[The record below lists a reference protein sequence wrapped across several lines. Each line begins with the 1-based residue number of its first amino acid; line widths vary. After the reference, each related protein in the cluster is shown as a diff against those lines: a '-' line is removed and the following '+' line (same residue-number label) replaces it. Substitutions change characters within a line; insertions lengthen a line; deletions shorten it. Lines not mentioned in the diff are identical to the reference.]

1 MDNSTQ
7 TISLKQANED
17 VRRKFISGVYGW
29 MVLALAIS
37 GAAAFVTAHST
48 FMLRLIFGNPIV
60 FFALIIGE
68 FALVFWL
75 SAGIRKMS
83 STTAFTAFIAYS
95 VFNGITLSAIF
106 LQYTPN
112 AVAKVF
118 VVSALMFGGMSL
130 YGVKTKS
137 DLRSAG
143 RYLLMG
149 LIGIIIA
156 SVLNLL
162 LRSSSLDW
170 IISILAVVVF
180 TGLTAYDTQKLMNIS
195 VYADGSDNFKKI
207 AVIGALELYLDFI
220 NIFLSLL
227 RLFGKRR

>member
-1 MDNSTQ
+1 
-7 TISLKQANED
+7 
-17 VRRKFISGVYGW
+17 
-29 MVLALAIS
+29 
-37 GAAAFVTAHST
+37 
-48 FMLRLIFGNPIV
+48 
-60 FFALIIGE
+60 
-68 FALVFWL
+68 
-75 SAGIRKMS
+75 
-83 STTAFTAFIAYS
+83 
-95 VFNGITLSAIF
+95 
-106 LQYTPN
+106 
-112 AVAKVF
+112 
-118 VVSALMFGGMSL
+118 
-130 YGVKTKS
+130 
-137 DLRSAG
+137 
-143 RYLLMG
+143 MG

>member
-1 MDNSTQ
+1 MEQNTQ
-7 TISLKQANED
+7 TISLKQANES
-17 VRRKFISGVYGW
+17 VRRKFMNGVYGW
-29 MVLALAIS
+29 MMLALAVS
-37 GAAAFVTAHST
+37 GIAAFVTANTS
-48 FMLRLIFGNPIV
+48 LVRVIYGNPIIP
-60 FFALIIGE
+60 L
-68 FALVFWL
+68 ALVVVELILVGVL
-75 SAGIRKMS
+75 SLRIRSMS
-83 STTAFTAFIAYS
+83 LGTAVGTFIAYS
-95 VFNGITLSAIF
+95 LVNGLTLASIF
-106 LQYTPN
+106 LVY
-112 AVAKVF
+112 ASSSIAKVF
-118 VVSALMFGGMSL
+118 FVSALMFGGMSL